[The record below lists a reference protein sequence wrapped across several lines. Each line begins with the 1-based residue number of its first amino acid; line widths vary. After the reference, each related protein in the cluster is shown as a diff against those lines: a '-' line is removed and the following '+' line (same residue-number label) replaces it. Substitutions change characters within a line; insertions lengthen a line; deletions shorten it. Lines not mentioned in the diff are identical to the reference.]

1 LFFHPNCFNRIRV
14 GDVEAGKGDGLV
26 DEDCYTS
33 AVSVYSVIVD
43 YVVGSKFDREIVIPE
58 CFADKVY

>member
-1 LFFHPNCFNRIRV
+1 MLRLV
-14 GDVEAGKGDGLV
+14 KGNGFV

-33 AVSVYSVIVD
+33 AAFVCSVLVD

-58 CFADKVY
+58 CFADKDY